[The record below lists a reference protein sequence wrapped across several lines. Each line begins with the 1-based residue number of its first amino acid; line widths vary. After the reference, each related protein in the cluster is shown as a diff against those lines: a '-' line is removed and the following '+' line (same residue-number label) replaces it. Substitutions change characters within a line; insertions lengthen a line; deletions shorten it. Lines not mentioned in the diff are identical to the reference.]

1 MNRNTSRN
9 KCIHCGQL
17 VLRKISKFDATRCQI
32 LRLKCTK
39 VDFRW
44 GSARNP
50 ASGVDSAPH
59 ADLLAVFNGDLLL
72 RAGRGIRTG
81 REWKEERKGRRAR
94 EGEERGGME
103 EWRGEEICRTSV
115 KLIPYAPA
123 DEDADRCS
131 QWLSGQS
138 EARELHFQRMPQPH
152 QMLMRV
158 NIRRLV
164 CISFSQSVLV
174 L

>member
-1 MNRNTSRN
+1 MLT
-9 KCIHCGQL
+9 
-17 VLRKISKFDATRCQI
+17 T
-32 LRLKCTK
+32 
-39 VDFRW
+39 
-44 GSARNP
+44 
-50 ASGVDSAPH
+50 DSAPH
-59 ADLLAVFNGDLLL
+59 ADLLSVFNGDLLL

-81 REWKEERKGRRAR
+81 REGKEERKRRRAR
-94 EGEERGGME
+94 EAKGKGRVREGKGRKGGNGGME
-103 EWRGEEICRTSV
+103 RGRDLQDQCQTAS
-115 KLIPYAPA
+115 YAPA

-138 EARELHFQRMPQPH
+138 EARELHFQRMPQPR

>member
-39 VDFRW
+39 VDFRR

-81 REWKEERKGRRAR
+81 RKGKEERKGRRAR
-94 EGEERGGME
+94 EAKGKRRG
-103 EWRGEEICRTSV
+103 
-115 KLIPYAPA
+115 
-123 DEDADRCS
+123 
-131 QWLSGQS
+131 
-138 EARELHFQRMPQPH
+138 REG
-152 QMLMRV
+152 
-158 NIRRLV
+158 
-164 CISFSQSVLV
+164 
-174 L
+174 

>member
-1 MNRNTSRN
+1 MNRNTSRK

-81 REWKEERKGRRAR
+81 REGKEERKRRRAREAKGKGR
-94 EGEERGGME
+94 EGEERGE
-103 EWRGEEICRTSV
+103 LRNGEGKRFAGPVSNCFVR
-115 KLIPYAPA
+115 A
-123 DEDADRCS
+123 C
-131 QWLSGQS
+131 
-138 EARELHFQRMPQPH
+138 
-152 QMLMRV
+152 
-158 NIRRLV
+158 
-164 CISFSQSVLV
+164 
-174 L
+174 